1 MTAARAL
8 SGSPVWGRT
17 KARDDS
23 PGHWIRG
30 GGIKVRAAPAERA
43 PIKIILIPAE
53 PIGMYLW
60 WLPDL
65 AAPAILLISI
75 ALLMIVAVLF
85 MDRRRNAVP
94 ASAAGQAVTEARVP
108 PDRPQPA
115 PRPAPARS
123 WRSLKE
129 WAPVVAIYLTLLA
142 IVVSGLLL
150 SNLLVQQA
158 RDEVVD
164 KVESA
169 STGAVWSSL
178 D

>member
-1 MTAARAL
+1 
-8 SGSPVWGRT
+8 
-17 KARDDS
+17 
-23 PGHWIRG
+23 
-30 GGIKVRAAPAERA
+30 
-43 PIKIILIPAE
+43 
-53 PIGMYLW
+53 MYLW

-75 ALLMIVAVLF
+75 ALLTIVAVLF
-85 MDRRRNAVP
+85 MDRRRNAVR
-94 ASAAGQAVTEARVP
+94 ASAAGQAVAEGRVP
-108 PDRPQPA
+108 PDRPQ
-115 PRPAPARS
+115 PAPARS

-158 RDEVVD
+158 RDEIVD

-169 STGAVWSSL
+169 STGAVWGSL